1 MQAVPQI
8 LTRHYVAIFIL
19 ASATLSY
26 QILITRF
33 FSVMLYYHFA
43 FAAITLAML
52 GLTRGAMKVYGK
64 PDRYAAERVGVEFA
78 THASW
83 FAITSVGAMIVF
95 LCVPLVI
102 PGTWVPVALAITT
115 FAFVLPFTESG
126 VCITLLLTRLP
137 YGGGWLYAAD
147 LSGAAL
153 GCLGVIFVLLVVDP
167 VSAALW
173 IGACAAGTGWLVV
186 RDSGDLRSRRL
197 SGTVALVLAAAAT
210 VHTGLDVS
218 GRNHLGVVW
227 AKGHQQTGTLFERW
241 NTYSRVR
248 VTALG
253 EGVPFGWG
261 FAHSQD
267 MKVEQNYLDIDADAS
282 TVITRSDGDFGKLS
296 YLKDDVINAAYLV
309 QPLDDVAV
317 VGVGGGRD
325 ILSALHFGARH
336 ISGIEINP
344 AIFEVLTD
352 KFADFS
358 GHLDRQPGV
367 SLVNAEARSTINHTS
382 DRFDLV
388 QISLIDTWAATAAGG
403 LTLTENRLY
412 TVEAWDDFY
421 RALKPGGLLSVSRWY
436 EPNGHR
442 GEFDRLIGIAASA
455 LQRTGV
461 PAAELPRHVVAL
473 NVGNIVTVITRP
485 DAFTDTQ
492 WQGARKRLV
501 AQGFKILL
509 APDVAFDSVT
519 STLMSGKADAAFFA
533 SLPENITP
541 STDDNPFFFY
551 TARFADLVTRP
562 SSALTNNNAA
572 ISMSLLL
579 IAVSLGACGYYIVGP
594 FVRLARRIPLSD
606 LTPPVVYFCAI
617 GMGFMLIEI
626 SQMQRLMVFLG
637 HPVYGLAVVLFTIL
651 LFGGAGSATVGAQTP
666 RLGTVIARIA
676 ALLTMLVLAGLLTPL
691 VGTWARSE
699 ATAMR
704 IVLSVLLLAPPAF
717 CMGMM
722 FPLGLGLWRR
732 HAELLPFFW
741 SANGITSMFASVL
754 GMVLSIEFGIA
765 RTYAIGVC
773 FYVVCAVLVV
783 RSHQASGLR
792 QAHAVTALLTAIV
805 VAGTL
810 MLSSGSAVAETYA
823 EKQAQ
828 CELSAIRDTRSGL
841 AIQFIRSACN
851 WLAQNGDSLL
861 NESGRGYHVCLVQQL
876 SGVQADQAAGAI
888 ISACRTLAPPF

>member
-1 MQAVPQI
+1 MTRGSFGQSWVPELLGNPGRIISISVRGNGCVARISQDFIEDSVLQAFPRI
-8 LTRHYVAIFIL
+8 LSRHYFAIFIL

-43 FAAITLAML
+43 FAAISLAML
-52 GLTRGAMKVYGK
+52 GLTRGAIEVYSK
-64 PDRYAAERVGVEFA
+64 PARYVPERVGVEFA
-78 THASW
+78 RHASW
-83 FAITSVGAMIVF
+83 FAIAGVGAMIAF

-102 PGTWVPVALAITT
+102 PGEYVPAAMVIAT
-115 FAFVLPFTESG
+115 FAFVMPFTESG

-167 VSAALW
+167 VSATLW
-173 IGACAAGTGWLVV
+173 IGAFAAAAGWVVV
-186 RDSGDLRSRRL
+186 RDSGDLRSLRL
-197 SGTVALVLAAAAT
+197 SGAVALTLAAAAT

-218 GRNHLGVVW
+218 GKSHLGVFW
-227 AKGHQQTGTLFERW
+227 AKGTQQTGTLFERW

-253 EGVPFGWG
+253 ETAPFGWG
-261 FAHSQD
+261 IAHVPETKID
-267 MKVEQNYLDIDADAS
+267 QNHLDIDADAA
-282 TVITRSDGDFGKLS
+282 TVITRFDGDISKQS

-309 QPLDDVAV
+309 QPPADVAV

-325 ILSALHFGARH
+325 ILSGLFFGAKH
-336 ISGIEINP
+336 IRGIEINP

-367 SLVNAEARSTINHTS
+367 SLVNAEARSYINHSS
-382 DRFDLV
+382 DRYDLV

-412 TVEAWDDFY
+412 TVEAWGDFY

-436 EPNGHR
+436 DPDGHR
-442 GEFDRLIGIAASA
+442 GEFYRLVAIATSA
-455 LQRTGV
+455 LQRKGV
-461 PAAELPRHVVAL
+461 SAAELPHHVVAL

-485 DAFTDTQ
+485 DSFTDAQ
-492 WQGARKRLV
+492 WQGARTRLL
-501 AQGFKILL
+501 AQGFKILMG
-509 APDVAFDSVT
+509 PDVTFDTVT
-519 STLMSGKADAAFFA
+519 STLMSGRADAAFFA
-533 SLPENITP
+533 SLPQNITP

-551 TARFADLVTRP
+551 TARFGDLVSKP
-562 SSALTNNNAA
+562 LSALSNNNAA
-572 ISMSLLL
+572 ISLTLLL
-579 IAVSLGACGYYIVGP
+579 IMIALCACGYYVITP
-594 FVRLARRIPLSD
+594 FVRQARRMPLST
-606 LTPPVVYFCAI
+606 LTPPVTYFCAI

-651 LFGGAGSATVGAQTP
+651 LFSGVGSATVGAHAP
-666 RLGTVIARIA
+666 RSSAVIARVV
-676 ALLTMLVLAGLLTPL
+676 ALLTTLVLAGLLTPL
-691 VGTWARSE
+691 FTTWARSE

-704 IVLSVLLLAPPAF
+704 ILLSVLLLAPPAF

-722 FPLGLGLWRR
+722 FPLGLSIWRR
-732 HAELLPFFW
+732 HLELLPFFW

-754 GMVLSIEFGIA
+754 GMALSIEFGIA
-765 RTYAIGVC
+765 KTYALGVG
-773 FYVVCAVLVV
+773 FYVVCVLMIVA
-783 RSHQASGLR
+783 RR
-792 QAHAVTALLTAIV
+792 QANRISV
-805 VAGTL
+805 
-810 MLSSGSAVAETYA
+810 S
-823 EKQAQ
+823 
-828 CELSAIRDTRSGL
+828 
-841 AIQFIRSACN
+841 
-851 WLAQNGDSLL
+851 
-861 NESGRGYHVCLVQQL
+861 
-876 SGVQADQAAGAI
+876 AAGPVKEPGLLHQDEVA
-888 ISACRTLAPPF
+888 SAAAPAAPSV